1 MPREEGAE
9 GTGALTRS
17 LMGEMGRFVPVAKND
32 ARETDA
38 VDVKGGGS
46 RVSETHDTLG
56 REICGTAAVGSVSSG
71 LEKAD
76 AADSFSAMICRVLKT
91 SAGWRKRAGA
101 ERLGN
106 AKDWGA

>member
-17 LMGEMGRFVPVAKND
+17 LMGEIGRFVPVAKND
-32 ARETDA
+32 ASKTDA

-46 RVSETHDTLG
+46 RDSEAHDRLG
-56 REICGTAAVGSVSSG
+56 REVCGTATGGSASSG
-71 LEKAD
+71 LEEAD
-76 AADSFSAMICRVLKT
+76 AAENFSPMICRVLKT
-91 SAGWRKRAGA
+91 SAGWGKRAGA

-106 AKDWGA
+106 ARVWGA